1 MENSKYTIKNLVLFE
16 NLWFSKEES
25 SNTTK
30 LEYLYKYENKVSK
43 AETNP
48 NLNMFLTNEEFLGFG
63 YYGQAFDDSEKSE
76 NQVDEKLNFIPQG
89 KYLFLQGVG
98 TKDDFELVEKAAET
112 LFLESLWQEK
122 NLKNT
127 TYLRFLHEGEKIVFQ
142 LFREV
147 EE

>member
-1 MENSKYTIKNLVLFE
+1 MENSKYTLKNLVLFE
-16 NLWFSKEES
+16 NLCFSLEES

-30 LEYLYKYENKVSK
+30 LEYLYKYENKVLNT
-43 AETNP
+43 ETNP
-48 NLNMFLTNEEFLGFG
+48 NIKMFLTNEEFLGYG
-63 YYGQAFDDSEKSE
+63 YYGEKSE
-76 NQVDEKLNFIPQG
+76 NQVEKKLNFIPQG
-89 KYLFLQGVG
+89 KYMFLQGTG
-98 TKDDFELVEKAAET
+98 SKDDFNLIEKAAET

>member
-1 MENSKYTIKNLVLFE
+1 MENSKYTLKNLVLFE
-16 NLWFSKEES
+16 NLCFSLEES

-30 LEYLYKYENKVSK
+30 LEYLYKYENKVLNT
-43 AETNP
+43 ETNP
-48 NLNMFLTNEEFLGFG
+48 NIKMFLTNEEFLGYG
-63 YYGQAFDDSEKSE
+63 YYGEKSE
-76 NQVDEKLNFIPQG
+76 NQVDKKLNFIPQG
-89 KYLFLQGVG
+89 KYMFLQGIG
-98 TKDDFELVEKAAET
+98 SKEDFNLIEKAAET

-127 TYLRFLHEGEKIVFQ
+127 TYLRFLHEGEKVVFQ

>member
-43 AETNP
+43 SETNP

-89 KYLFLQGVG
+89 KYLFLQGIG
-98 TKDDFELVEKAAET
+98 AKDDFELVEKAAET

-142 LFREV
+142 LFREI

>member
-1 MENSKYTIKNLVLFE
+1 MENSKYTLKNLVLFE
-16 NLWFSKEES
+16 NLCFSLEES

-30 LEYLYKYENKVSK
+30 LEYLYKYENKVLNT
-43 AETNP
+43 ETNP
-48 NLNMFLTNEEFLGFG
+48 NIKMFLTNEEFLGYG
-63 YYGQAFDDSEKSE
+63 YYGEKSE
-76 NQVDEKLNFIPQG
+76 NQVDKKLNFIPQG
-89 KYLFLQGVG
+89 KYMFLQGTG
-98 TKDDFELVEKAAET
+98 SKDDFNLIEKAAET

-127 TYLRFLHEGEKIVFQ
+127 TYLRFLHEGEKVVFQ

>member
-1 MENSKYTIKNLVLFE
+1 MENSKYTLKNLVLFE
-16 NLWFSKEES
+16 NLCFSLEES

-30 LEYLYKYENKVSK
+30 LEYLYKYENKVLNT
-43 AETNP
+43 ETNP
-48 NLNMFLTNEEFLGFG
+48 NIKMFLTNEEFLGYG
-63 YYGQAFDDSEKSE
+63 YYGEKSE
-76 NQVDEKLNFIPQG
+76 NQVDKKQNFIPQG
-89 KYLFLQGVG
+89 KYMFLQGTG
-98 TKDDFELVEKAAET
+98 SKDDFNLIEKAAET

>member
-1 MENSKYTIKNLVLFE
+1 MENSKYTLKNLVLFE
-16 NLWFSKEES
+16 NLCFSLDES

-30 LEYLYKYENKVSK
+30 LEYLYKYENKVLNT
-43 AETNP
+43 ETNP
-48 NLNMFLTNEEFLGFG
+48 NIKMFLTNEEFLGYG
-63 YYGQAFDDSEKSE
+63 YYGEKSE
-76 NQVDEKLNFIPQG
+76 NQVDKKLNFIPQG
-89 KYLFLQGVG
+89 KYMFLQGTG
-98 TKDDFELVEKAAET
+98 SKEDFNLIEKAAES

-127 TYLRFLHEGEKIVFQ
+127 TYLRFLHEGEKVVFQ

>member
-1 MENSKYTIKNLVLFE
+1 
-16 NLWFSKEES
+16 
-25 SNTTK
+25 
-30 LEYLYKYENKVSK
+30 
-43 AETNP
+43 
-48 NLNMFLTNEEFLGFG
+48 MFLTNEEFLGYG
-63 YYGQAFDDSEKSE
+63 YYGEKSE
-76 NQVDEKLNFIPQG
+76 NQVDKKLNFIPQG
-89 KYLFLQGVG
+89 KYMFLQGTG
-98 TKDDFELVEKAAET
+98 SKDDFNLIEKAAET

>member
-1 MENSKYTIKNLVLFE
+1 MENSKYTLKNLVLFE
-16 NLWFSKEES
+16 NLCFSLEES

-30 LEYLYKYENKVSK
+30 LEYLYKYENKVLNT
-43 AETNP
+43 ETNP
-48 NLNMFLTNEEFLGFG
+48 NIKMFLTNEEFLGYG
-63 YYGQAFDDSEKSE
+63 YYGEKSE
-76 NQVDEKLNFIPQG
+76 NQVDKKLNFIPQG
-89 KYLFLQGVG
+89 KYMFLQGTG
-98 TKDDFELVEKAAET
+98 SKDDFNLIEKAAET

-127 TYLRFLHEGEKIVFQ
+127 TYLRFLHEGENVVFQ

>member
-1 MENSKYTIKNLVLFE
+1 MENSKYTLKNLVLFE
-16 NLWFSKEES
+16 NLCFSLEES

-30 LEYLYKYENKVSK
+30 LEYLYKYENKVLK
-43 AETNP
+43 TETNP
-48 NLNMFLTNEEFLGFG
+48 NIKMFLTNEEFLGYG
-63 YYGQAFDDSEKSE
+63 YYGEKSE
-76 NQVDEKLNFIPQG
+76 NQVDKKLNFIPQG
-89 KYLFLQGVG
+89 KYMFLQGTG
-98 TKDDFELVEKAAET
+98 SKDDFNLIEKAAET

-147 EE
+147 DE

>member
-1 MENSKYTIKNLVLFE
+1 MENSKYTLKNLVLFE
-16 NLWFSKEES
+16 NLCFSLEES

-30 LEYLYKYENKVSK
+30 LEYLYKYENKVLNT
-43 AETNP
+43 ETNP
-48 NLNMFLTNEEFLGFG
+48 NIKMFLTNEEFLGYG
-63 YYGQAFDDSEKSE
+63 YYGEKSE
-76 NQVDEKLNFIPQG
+76 NQVDKKLNFIPQG
-89 KYLFLQGVG
+89 KYMFLQGTG
-98 TKDDFELVEKAAET
+98 SKDDFNLIEKAAET

>member
-1 MENSKYTIKNLVLFE
+1 MENSKYTLKNLVLFE
-16 NLWFSKEES
+16 NLCFSLEES

-30 LEYLYKYENKVSK
+30 LEYLYKYENKVLNT
-43 AETNP
+43 ETNP
-48 NLNMFLTNEEFLGFG
+48 NIKMFLTNEEFLGYG
-63 YYGQAFDDSEKSE
+63 YYGEKSE
-76 NQVDEKLNFIPQG
+76 NQVDKKLNFIPQG
-89 KYLFLQGVG
+89 KYMFVQGIG
-98 TKDDFELVEKAAET
+98 SKDDFNLIEKAAET

>member
-1 MENSKYTIKNLVLFE
+1 MENSKYTLKNLVLFE
-16 NLWFSKEES
+16 NLCFSLEES

-30 LEYLYKYENKVSK
+30 LEYLYKYENKVLNT
-43 AETNP
+43 ETNP
-48 NLNMFLTNEEFLGFG
+48 NIKMFLTNEEFLGYG
-63 YYGQAFDDSEKSE
+63 YYGEKSE
-76 NQVDEKLNFIPQG
+76 NQVDKKLNFIPQG
-89 KYLFLQGVG
+89 KYMFLQGTG
-98 TKDDFELVEKAAET
+98 SKEDFNLIEKAAET

-127 TYLRFLHEGEKIVFQ
+127 TYLRFLHEGEKVVFQ

>member
-1 MENSKYTIKNLVLFE
+1 MENSKYTLKNLVLFE
-16 NLWFSKEES
+16 NLCFSLEES

-30 LEYLYKYENKVSK
+30 LEYLYKYENKVLK
-43 AETNP
+43 TETNP
-48 NLNMFLTNEEFLGFG
+48 NIEMFLTNEEFLGYG
-63 YYGQAFDDSEKSE
+63 YYGEKSE
-76 NQVDEKLNFIPQG
+76 NQVDKKLNFIPQG
-89 KYLFLQGVG
+89 KYMFLQGTG
-98 TKDDFELVEKAAET
+98 SKEDFNLIEKAAET

-127 TYLRFLHEGEKIVFQ
+127 TYLRFLHEGEKVVFQ

>member
-1 MENSKYTIKNLVLFE
+1 MENSKYTLKNLVLFE
-16 NLWFSKEES
+16 NLCFSLEES

-30 LEYLYKYENKVSK
+30 LEYLYKYENKVLNT
-43 AETNP
+43 EINP
-48 NLNMFLTNEEFLGFG
+48 NIKMFLTNEEFLGYG
-63 YYGQAFDDSEKSE
+63 YYGEKSE
-76 NQVDEKLNFIPQG
+76 NQVDKKLNFIPQG
-89 KYLFLQGVG
+89 KYMFLQGTG
-98 TKDDFELVEKAAET
+98 SKDDFNLIEKAAET

-127 TYLRFLHEGEKIVFQ
+127 TYLRFLHEGEKVVFQ

>member
-1 MENSKYTIKNLVLFE
+1 MENSKFTLKNLVLFE
-16 NLWFSKEES
+16 NLCFSLEES

-30 LEYLYKYENKVSK
+30 LEYLYKYENKVLNT
-43 AETNP
+43 ETNP
-48 NLNMFLTNEEFLGFG
+48 NIKMFLTNEEFLGYG
-63 YYGQAFDDSEKSE
+63 YYGEKSE
-76 NQVDEKLNFIPQG
+76 NQVDKKLNFIPQG
-89 KYLFLQGVG
+89 KYMFLQGTG
-98 TKDDFELVEKAAET
+98 SKDDFNLIEKAAET

-127 TYLRFLHEGEKIVFQ
+127 TYLRFLHEGEKVVFQ

>member
-1 MENSKYTIKNLVLFE
+1 MENSKYTLKNLVLFE
-16 NLWFSKEES
+16 NLCFSLEES

-30 LEYLYKYENKVSK
+30 LEYLYKYENKVLNT
-43 AETNP
+43 ETNP
-48 NLNMFLTNEEFLGFG
+48 NIKMFLTNEEFLGYG
-63 YYGQAFDDSEKSE
+63 YYGEKSE
-76 NQVDEKLNFIPQG
+76 NQVDKKLNFIPQG
-89 KYLFLQGVG
+89 KYMFLQGTG
-98 TKDDFELVEKAAET
+98 SKEDFNLIEKAAET

>member
-1 MENSKYTIKNLVLFE
+1 MENSKYTLKNLVLFE
-16 NLWFSKEES
+16 NLCFSLEES

-30 LEYLYKYENKVSK
+30 LEYLYKYENKVLNT
-43 AETNP
+43 ETNP
-48 NLNMFLTNEEFLGFG
+48 NIKMFLTNEEFLGYG
-63 YYGQAFDDSEKSE
+63 YYGEKSE
-76 NQVDEKLNFIPQG
+76 NQVDKKLNFIPQG
-89 KYLFLQGVG
+89 KYMFLQGIG
-98 TKDDFELVEKAAET
+98 SKDDFNLIAKAAET

-127 TYLRFLHEGEKIVFQ
+127 TYLRFLHEGEKVVFQ

>member
-1 MENSKYTIKNLVLFE
+1 MENSKYTLKNLVLFE
-16 NLWFSKEES
+16 NLCFSLEES

-30 LEYLYKYENKVSK
+30 LEYLYKYENKVLNT
-43 AETNP
+43 ETNP
-48 NLNMFLTNEEFLGFG
+48 NIKMFLTNEEFLGYG
-63 YYGQAFDDSEKSE
+63 YYGEKSE
-76 NQVDEKLNFIPQG
+76 NQVDKKLNFIPQG
-89 KYLFLQGVG
+89 KYMFLQGIG
-98 TKDDFELVEKAAET
+98 SKDDFNLIEKAAET

-127 TYLRFLHEGEKIVFQ
+127 TYLRFLHEGEKVVFQ

>member
-1 MENSKYTIKNLVLFE
+1 MENSKYTLKNLVLFE
-16 NLWFSKEES
+16 NLCFSLEES

-30 LEYLYKYENKVSK
+30 LEYLYKYENKVLK
-43 AETNP
+43 TETNP
-48 NLNMFLTNEEFLGFG
+48 NIKMFLTNEEFLGYG
-63 YYGQAFDDSEKSE
+63 YYGEKSE
-76 NQVDEKLNFIPQG
+76 NQVDKKLNFIPQG
-89 KYLFLQGVG
+89 KYMFLQGTG
-98 TKDDFELVEKAAET
+98 SKEDFNLIEKAAET

-127 TYLRFLHEGEKIVFQ
+127 TYLRFLHEGEKVVFQ

>member
-1 MENSKYTIKNLVLFE
+1 MENSKYTLKNLVLFE
-16 NLWFSKEES
+16 NLCFSLEES

-30 LEYLYKYENKVSK
+30 LEYLYKYENKVLK
-43 AETNP
+43 TETNP
-48 NLNMFLTNEEFLGFG
+48 NIKMFLTNEEFLGYG
-63 YYGQAFDDSEKSE
+63 YYGEKSE
-76 NQVDEKLNFIPQG
+76 NQVDKKLNFIPQG
-89 KYLFLQGVG
+89 KYMFLQGTG
-98 TKDDFELVEKAAET
+98 SKDDFNLIEKAAET